1 MALPLSSRCV
11 GTIGVSSSSV
21 HGGMEESTGLLGKR
35 NTSVSSAQAGTESLA
50 WPVGVSRIQVAVKSS
65 TNAVR
70 SLMTLILSSL
80 ALAMTMELSRSSKVD
95 VDNDTGVGR

>member
-80 ALAMTMELSRSSKVD
+80 ALGMELSRSSKVD
-95 VDNDTGVGR
+95 VDNDTGVGK

>member
-35 NTSVSSAQAGTESLA
+35 NTSVSSVQAGTESSA
-50 WPVGVSRIQVAVKSS
+50 WPAGVSRIQEAVKSS

-80 ALAMTMELSRSSKVD
+80 ALGMELSRSSKVD
-95 VDNDTGVGR
+95 VDNDTGVGK

>member
-80 ALAMTMELSRSSKVD
+80 ALAMELSRSSKVD
-95 VDNDTGVGR
+95 VDNDTGVGK

>member
-50 WPVGVSRIQVAVKSS
+50 WPAGVSRIQVAVKSS

-80 ALAMTMELSRSSKVD
+80 ALAMELSRSSKVD
-95 VDNDTGVGR
+95 VDNDTGVGK

>member
-80 ALAMTMELSRSSKVD
+80 ALGMELSRSSKVD